1 MKILICMKT
10 VRFLHA
16 QTGSDPKQLN
26 IAPGDYVEMI
36 NPSDA
41 AAIEAALRIK
51 EQNPATEISI
61 VSLGGAS
68 AETGLRRALAM
79 GADRVNHILYDDWAA
94 LDSWASAAILA
105 AWAQHKDFQLI
116 LCGREA
122 IDSNAGL
129 VGPYLAAQLA
139 IPHVSQIIN
148 IAAPDSAGKIT
159 VERRLDRGDRET
171 VECSAPVLL
180 TVEDGINLPRIPGLA
195 AMLQA
200 GKRRLNTLG
209 LADLTSAGASLG
221 PAANRSEIIR
231 LSRPKAKRR
240 AVAQFNPVLS
250 AAERA
255 KLMMKGGGAPAP
267 RPAKSDALLEG
278 HSEEVLLELE
288 RLLQASGV
296 GLKSRYS

>member
-41 AAIEAALRIK
+41 TAIEAALRIK
-51 EQNPATEISI
+51 EQDPATEISI

-68 AETGLRRALAM
+68 AETGLRRAVAM
-79 GADRVNHILYDDWAA
+79 GAERASHILHEDCEA
-94 LDSWASAAILA
+94 LDSWAIAGILA
-105 AWAQHKDFQLI
+105 AWARRKNFQLI
-116 LCGREA
+116 LCGSQA

-139 IPHVSQIIN
+139 IPHISQIIK

-171 VECSAPVLL
+171 VECPAPVLL
-180 TVEDGINLPRIPGLA
+180 TVEDGINVPRIPGLA
-195 AMLQA
+195 AMLTA
-200 GKRRLNTLG
+200 GKQRLRTLR
-209 LADLTSAGASLG
+209 LADLTSTGAPLG
-221 PAANRSEIIR
+221 TAANRSEIIR

-240 AVAQFNPVLS
+240 AQAQLNPVLS
-250 AAERA
+250 AADRA
-255 KLMMKGGGAPAP
+255 KLLMKGGGAPASK
-267 RPAKSDALLEG
+267 PAKNEALLEG
-278 HSEEVLLELE
+278 HSEDVLRELV
-288 RLLQASGV
+288 RLLKSSGV
-296 GLKSRYS
+296 RIKHQHS